1 MILAMKTTGGAA
13 QGDGSAGRP
22 GRHRAPGSASSS
34 FVPPRRRVAAPQL
47 RRAVA
52 RGLRRARC
60 AAVVG
65 LLGLLGSAQSG
76 AVERTLDLGDMTYVS
91 SRGPVNE
98 VVLDADS
105 ARIDPGANVAHL
117 VGVHAVL
124 ASQETG
130 TRGRG
135 GLDMTCERGTVD
147 LSTGDFVAEGD
158 VRGTTADGRR
168 FRTQRM
174 RYDHDAAVV
183 TTETPVSIRDQAGT
197 YRGGGFRYWV
207 RENRFQ
213 LSKGASIVAQ

>member
-1 MILAMKTTGGAA
+1 METAGGAA
-13 QGDGSAGRP
+13 QGDGSAARP
-22 GRHRAPGSASSS
+22 GRHRVPGSATSSS
-34 FVPPRRRVAAPQL
+34 VPPRRRAAGAL
-47 RRAVA
+47 RRW
-52 RGLRRARC
+52 ARC
-60 AAVVG
+60 AGVAG
-65 LLGLLGSAQSG
+65 LLGLLLASVPSG

-124 ASQETG
+124 ASAETG
-130 TRGRG
+130 SRGRG